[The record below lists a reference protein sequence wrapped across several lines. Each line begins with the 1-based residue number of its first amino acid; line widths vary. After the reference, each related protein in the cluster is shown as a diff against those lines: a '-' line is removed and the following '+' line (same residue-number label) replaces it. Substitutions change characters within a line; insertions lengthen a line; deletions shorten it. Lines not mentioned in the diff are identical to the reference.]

1 MKKLIFIS
9 ILFASCQEYKS
20 PETKQLEM
28 ELDSIQKVG
37 VMKADSLNKIIEN
50 GSTKTQPLRTRE

>member
-1 MKKLIFIS
+1 MRKLIFIS

-50 GSTKTQPLRTRE
+50 GKSSNPS